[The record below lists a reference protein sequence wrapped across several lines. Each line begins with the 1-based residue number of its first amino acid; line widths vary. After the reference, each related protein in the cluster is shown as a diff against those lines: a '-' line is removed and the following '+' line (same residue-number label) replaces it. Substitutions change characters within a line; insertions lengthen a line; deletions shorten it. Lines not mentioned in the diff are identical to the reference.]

1 MLNESKSAD
10 KMHHDAQKKYFDD
23 HYGAFKKYKLEN
35 WRLSFLDRIFHNL
48 KIGKVSVQ
56 GDDYY
61 LDIGVGGSGYTVIE
75 AAKLGQRSIGIDLS
89 PEGIRK
95 AKLFANKEGVE
106 NSAHFVVC
114 SAEHL
119 PFKENTFSKV
129 SSVSVLEHLY
139 DDKQA
144 IKEISRVMRKNGRV
158 FITVPNT
165 YKRMWPFLWLPYYL
179 TDKRSGHLRHYSK
192 EDLVSKFREV
202 GLMVKEIMYSAH
214 LIKLVQIFLEKVFGK
229 SELGSKIWWNFERS
243 DLSKRNSKTG
253 LQLTAIFEKL

>member
-1 MLNESKSAD
+1 MLSKSKSAD
-10 KMHHDAQKKYFDD
+10 KMHRDAQKKYFDE
-23 HYGAFKKYKLEN
+23 HYGIFEEYKLEN

-48 KIGKVSVQ
+48 EIGRASTQ

-89 PEGIRK
+89 AEGIRK
-95 AKLFANKEGVE
+95 ARLFANKEGVSD
-106 NSAHFVVC
+106 SAYFAVC

-119 PFKENTFSKV
+119 PFKEKAFSKV

-144 IKEISRVMRKNGRV
+144 IKEISRVTKQNGRV
-158 FITVPNT
+158 FIIVPNT

-179 TDKRSGHLRHYSK
+179 ADRRSGHLRHYSE
-192 EDLVSKFREV
+192 EDLVNRFKET
-202 GLMVKEIMYSAH
+202 GLTVKELMYSAH
-214 LIKLVQIFLEKVFGK
+214 LIKIAQIFLEKVFR
-229 SELGSKIWWNFERS
+229 GSNLASRIWWNFERR
-243 DLSKRNSKTG
+243 DLSKRNSKRG
-253 LQLTAIFEKL
+253 LQLTAIFKKL